1 MPEESV
7 FGAPLRRPSEEEP
20 TTEAAVEEATEGSPA
35 ESAAPEVTPAP
46 APDGKQ
52 EASTPN
58 LIVEVTPEELAKLQ
72 VAEQAAAAAQ
82 GEASVTDAAE
92 GATQEELQEAA
103 ERLYANKYR
112 TVEDLEKGYR
122 ERSDMWRRA
131 MEARKAEE
139 AERIRA
145 EQQRAQYEQA
155 LRSAIPMLEQA
166 AQREQQVRAWAEQYR
181 EQNGMYP
188 EGYAP
193 TAPAQGPPAGVSQT
207 DVQRM
212 LEDRLAAERAQ
223 MAADFQRQQEAA
235 ALERT
240 VNEFYADHPEVEP
253 YGALDTE
260 ITDAMAELND
270 SPAWASVPNPDGS
283 RGVLVDP
290 TDRGSLDVLY
300 EAVQRPALLE
310 VLKLRPDYFTSEA
323 GLQFARRDA
332 ALLEGVP
339 ATTAPQTATVPASR
353 AGTRAGQRVPFA
365 ESAQGTVPQD
375 QGPNLDDPWERIKA
389 VDLGPARKTSSGKRS
404 IFAE

>member
-1 MPEESV
+1 MAEESI
-7 FGAPLRRPSEEEP
+7 FGAPLRRASEDEEP
-20 TTEAAVEEATEGSPA
+20 TTEENAGVEAEGSPA
-35 ESAAPEVTPAP
+35 DAAPEAAPEP
-46 APDGKQ
+46 APDVTQ
-52 EASTPN
+52 EPSTQPN
-58 LIVEVTPEELAKLQ
+58 LIVELTPEEMAQLQ
-72 VAEQAAAAAQ
+72 SAEQERQ
-82 GEASVTDAAE
+82 AAE
-92 GATQEELQEAA
+92 GTEAPEGETPEEQA

-112 TVEDLEKGYR
+112 TIEDLEKGYR

-145 EQQRAQYEQA
+145 EQQRSQYEQA

-166 AQREQQVRAWAEQYR
+166 AQREQQVRTWAEQYR
-181 EQNGMYP
+181 EQFGTYP
-188 EGYAP
+188 DGFAQ
-193 TAPAQGPPAGVSQT
+193 TAPQQGPPAGVSQN

-212 LEDRLAAERAQ
+212 LEERLATERAQ

-240 VNEFYADHPEVEP
+240 VNEFYRDHPEVEP

-270 SPAWASVPNPDGS
+270 SPAWASISNPDGS
-283 RGVLVDP
+283 RGIVVDP

-310 VLKLRPDYFTSEA
+310 VLKLRPDFFTSEA

-339 ATTAPQTATVPASR
+339 ATTAPQTATVPASS
-353 AGTRAGQRVPFA
+353 AGRRSGQKVPFT
-365 ESAQGTVPQD
+365 ESAQGTLPQD
-375 QGPNLDDPWERIKA
+375 QGPNQDDPWERIKA
-389 VDLGPARKTSSGKRS
+389 VDLESGRRTTGGKRS

>member
-7 FGAPLRRPSEEEP
+7 FGAPLRRPSTEEEP
-20 TTEAAVEEATEGSPA
+20 TTEETVEAATEGPPA
-35 ESAAPEVTPAP
+35 EAAPEVTPEP
-46 APDGKQ
+46 APDETQ
-52 EASTPN
+52 EASAPN
-58 LIVEVTPEELAKLQ
+58 LIVEVTPEELAQL
-72 VAEQAAAAAQ
+72 QAAEPPATEQ
-82 GEASVTDAAE
+82 AAE
-92 GATQEELQEAA
+92 GATQEQLEEAA
-103 ERLYANKYR
+103 EYLYANKYK
-112 TVEDLEKGYR
+112 TVEDLERGYR

-131 MEARKAEE
+131 MESRKAEE

-166 AQREQQVRAWAEQYR
+166 AQREQQVRVWAEQYR

-193 TAPAQGPPAGVSQT
+193 TAPAQGSPAGVSQM

-212 LEDRLAAERAQ
+212 LEERLATERAQ

-240 VNEFYADHPEVEP
+240 VNEFYRDHPEVEP

-260 ITDAMAELND
+260 ITDAMAVLND
-270 SPAWASVPNPDGS
+270 SPAWVSVPNPDGS
-283 RGVLVDP
+283 RGIVVDP

-300 EAVQRPALLE
+300 EAVTRPALLE

-353 AGTRAGQRVPFA
+353 AGTRAGQKVPYS

-375 QGPNLDDPWERIKA
+375 QGPNMDDPWERIKA
-389 VDLGPARKTSSGKRS
+389 VDIDSARRTSSGKRS